1 MSLERKLYKNQVM
14 ISTIALIVGIILFT
28 IGLVDVVLQNR
39 MGTDAF
45 SIFNFLGNWTYWFLV
60 IGGFLVLVFGWFFG
74 DRVNKIKKFNKLMD
88 TNSKSKFIKN
98 IAEIETLAL
107 SLGKKYEDRVTEREK
122 EYKIRR

>member
-39 MGTDAF
+39 MDTDAF